1 MAMISDREQQA
12 REELRRKRLRRIY
25 SEYVQETVPGYYM
38 TNFHKFLCDEIQ
50 EFEEHECPDDIS
62 FEVFLLSVPPQHGK
76 STTLTETLP
85 SWLLTRDPTMKVIIA
100 GYESTFAEG
109 FNRKNRD
116 KFNMYANWINPDAKP
131 NENMQSVSL
140 WQTSKGGQVRA
151 AGLKAGITG
160 HPAHRVVID
169 DPIKDQEAA
178 TSETVIS
185 RIHEQLITGVTTRI
199 APGGKLYV
207 IQTRWVENDVI
218 GWIRQNWPE
227 RIYKDIN
234 IPCECMDEA
243 TDPLHR
249 KLGESLI
256 GAHMGD
262 DETKIPRDMRRN
274 NAWKDSQKKAICASK
289 GETYWNSLYQG
300 CPSAG
305 KGSLFLP
312 ENMLTYDHEELMAQD
327 PVFEY
332 VALSIDATFKDGTK
346 NDFVAMS
353 LWSIWRGELY
363 MMDLVHKRMGF
374 VETLNQI
381 RRMVKE
387 YPNIDQLIIEDK
399 ANGSAIIDS
408 LQYEENIPSVVGI
421 NPEGGK
427 YSRAQAV
434 SGLFAAHKVH
444 FNNKI
449 NPQYFE
455 WYQKEDGSTIVSKV
469 ISQFTSFPFAQHDDI
484 VDSTTQALARL
495 KKILSGDEVV
505 KPKAMY
511 SRYVEWSP
519 DFWEDYKDLDQA
531 QKRQFVEKYGAP
543 IEWLKNPNYVGYEEE
558 LDDNGDPIIYK

>member
-1 MAMISDREQQA
+1 
-12 REELRRKRLRRIY
+12 
-25 SEYVQETVPGYYM
+25 
-38 TNFHKFLCDEIQ
+38 
-50 EFEEHECPDDIS
+50 
-62 FEVFLLSVPPQHGK
+62 
-76 STTLTETLP
+76 
-85 SWLLTRDPTMKVIIA
+85 MKVIIA

-116 KFNMYANWINPDAKP
+116 KFNTYANWINPEAKP
-131 NENMQSVSL
+131 NDNIQSVSL

-160 HPAHRVVID
+160 HPAHRVIID

-178 TSETVIS
+178 TSETVIT

-234 IPCECMDEA
+234 IPCECMDEL

-262 DETKIPRDMRRN
+262 DETKVPRDMRRN

-289 GETYWNSLYQG
+289 GEVFWNSLYQG
-300 CPSAG
+300 CPTAG
-305 KGSLFLP
+305 KGSLFLK
-312 ENMLTYDHEELMAQD
+312 ENMLTYNHAALMEQC
-327 PVFEY
+327 PVFDY
-332 VALSIDATFKDGTK
+332 KALSIDATFKDGTK
-346 NDFVAMS
+346 NDFVAMT
-353 LWSIWRGELY
+353 LWGLWRGDIY

-381 RRMVKE
+381 RRIVKE
-387 YPNIDQLIIEDK
+387 HPDIDQLIIEDK

-408 LQYEENIPSVVGI
+408 LQYEENVPSVVPI

-427 YSRAQAV
+427 YSRAQAI
-434 SGLFAAHKVH
+434 SGLFVGHRVY
-444 FNNKI
+444 FNDQL

-469 ISQFTSFPFAQHDDI
+469 ISQFTSFPFGQHDDI

-495 KKILSGDEVV
+495 KKILSGDEVIP
-505 KPKAMY
+505 PKQKY
-511 SRYVEWSP
+511 SKYVEWSS
-519 DFWEDYKDLDQA
+519 DIWADYNQLSTL
-531 QKRQFVEKYGAP
+531 QKKQFVEKYGAP
-543 IEWLKNPNYVGYEEE
+543 IQWKYDPSFVAFDETY
-558 LDDNGDPIIYK
+558 DDNGDPILYK

>member
-12 REELRRKRLRRIY
+12 REELRRKRLRRVY

-38 TNFHKFLCDEIQ
+38 THFHKFLCDEIQ

-185 RIHEQLITGVTTRI
+185 RIHEQMITGVTTRI

-262 DETKIPRDMRRN
+262 DETKVPRDMRRN

-511 SRYVEWSP
+511 SRYIEWSP
-519 DFWEDYKDLDQA
+519 DFCEDYKDLDQA

>member
-1 MAMISDREQQA
+1 MISDREQQA
-12 REELRRKRLRRIY
+12 REELKRKRLKRVY

-38 TNFHKFLCDEIQ
+38 THFHKFLCDEIQ

-160 HPAHRVVID
+160 HPAHRVIID

-185 RIHEQLITGVTTRI
+185 RIHEQMITGVTTRI
-199 APGGKLYV
+199 SPGGKLYV

-234 IPCECMDEA
+234 IPCECMDEL

-262 DETKIPRDMRRN
+262 DETKVPRDMRRN

-505 KPKAMY
+505 KPKAIY
-511 SRYVEWSP
+511 SRYIEWSP

-531 QKRQFVEKYGAP
+531 QKKQFVEKYGAP

>member
-511 SRYVEWSP
+511 SRYIEWSP

>member
-1 MAMISDREQQA
+1 MTQISDREKEA
-12 REELRRKRLRRIY
+12 REELRKKRLRRVY
-25 SEYVQETVPGYYM
+25 SEYVQEAVPGYYM
-38 TNFHKFLCDEIQ
+38 TKFHKFLCDEIQ
-50 EFEEHECPDDIS
+50 EFEEAECPDDIS
-62 FEVFLLSVPPQHGK
+62 FQVFLLSVPPQHGK

-85 SWLLTRDPTMKVIIA
+85 SWLLMRDPTMKVIIA

-116 KFNMYANWINPDAKP
+116 KFNTYANWINSEAKP
-131 NENMQSVSL
+131 NDNIQSVSL

-160 HPAHRVVID
+160 HPAHRVIID
-169 DPIKDQEAA
+169 DPIKDQESA

-185 RIHEQLITGVTTRI
+185 RIHEQMITGVTTRI

-249 KLGESLI
+249 KLGEALI
-256 GAHMGD
+256 GYHMGD
-262 DETKIPRDMRRN
+262 DETKVPRDMRRN

-300 CPSAG
+300 CPTPG

-312 ENMLTYDHEELMAQD
+312 ENMRTYNHEELMSQD

-332 VALSIDATFKDGTK
+332 KALSIDATFKDGTK

-353 LWSIWRGELY
+353 LWGIWRGNLY

-381 RRMVKE
+381 RRIVKE
-387 YPNIDQLIIEDK
+387 VPDIDQLIIEDK

-408 LQYEENIPSVVGI
+408 LQYEENVPPVVAI

-434 SGLFAAHKVH
+434 SGLFAAHKVF
-444 FNNKI
+444 FNDNI
-449 NPQYFE
+449 NPQYFD
-455 WYQKEDGSTIVSKV
+455 WYLKEDGSTIVSKV

-505 KPKAMY
+505 PPKQKY
-511 SRYVEWSP
+511 TKYVEWSP
-519 DFWEDYKDLDQA
+519 DFWEDYLLLSPFE
-531 QKRQFVEKYGAP
+531 KRQFVEKYGAP
-543 IEWLKNPNYVGYEEE
+543 LEWKKDPNYIGTAEEV
-558 LDDNGDPIIYK
+558 DDNGDPILYK